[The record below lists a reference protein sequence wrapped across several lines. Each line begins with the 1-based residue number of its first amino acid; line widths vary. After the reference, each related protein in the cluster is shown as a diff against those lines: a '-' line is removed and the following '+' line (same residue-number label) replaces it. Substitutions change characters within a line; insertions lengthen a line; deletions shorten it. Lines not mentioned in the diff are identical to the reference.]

1 MNSLEVRAMC
11 APLKWAKRKTAFNGK
26 IKNTVLSL
34 CYIPV
39 SAERGRIE
47 TLQDK
52 GKLYSCNPLNRFF
65 PSSSSPSPM
74 CCVKGLRDKFVIQ
87 VKHSEKL
94 TTEGCIF
101 VRGSLNQKQSEE
113 NQEKV

>member
-47 TLQDK
+47 TLQGK
-52 GKLYSCNPLNRFF
+52 GK
-65 PSSSSPSPM
+65 
-74 CCVKGLRDKFVIQ
+74 
-87 VKHSEKL
+87 
-94 TTEGCIF
+94 
-101 VRGSLNQKQSEE
+101 
-113 NQEKV
+113 